1 MNYAL
6 IENGTVA
13 NIIWLHPMN
22 ASEFTNAVTTNGL
35 PIQLGDTY
43 IDGKFYRD
51 GEEITLISAE
61 PTYTLDAAAELLT
74 QEVANDI

>member
-6 IENGTVA
+6 IENGNVA

-22 ASEFTNAVTTNGL
+22 ASEFANAVTTNGL

-51 GEEITLISAE
+51 GEEITLIPAE
-61 PTYTLDAAAELLT
+61 PTYTLDEAAELLT